1 MKIKWGSLVVDGR
14 NKIGGHVASKNRFGS
29 YIRTKVTPSNPR
41 TPAQIAERN
50 RLATLS
56 SAFRALTT
64 EQIAA
69 WNDAAKLYAKTDIFG
84 DLRVNTGLQLYVA
97 LNANLLQIGAT
108 TINDPP
114 APINAEVVF
123 VQELSVSKTSNQILL
138 TLSDDTPA
146 TSVMIVKATPALSP
160 GINFVK
166 TELRK
171 IGTVPANSSTPVNIT
186 TMYTEKF
193 GAIGEAGQKVFVEVY
208 FIDTATGVASVP
220 QKISAI
226 ITA

>member
-41 TPAQIAERN
+41 TQAQITERN
-50 RLATLS
+50 RLASLS

-108 TINDPP
+108 INNDPP
-114 APINAEVVF
+114 APTNAEVVF
-123 VQELSVSKTSNQILL
+123 VQELLVSKSQNQVQL
-138 TLSDDTPA
+138 TLSDDVPA
-146 TSVMIVKATPALSP
+146 TSAMIVKATPALSP

-171 IGTVPANSSTPVNIT
+171 IGVLPALSRIPVELAP
-186 TMYTEKF
+186 MYIDKF

-208 FIDTATGVASVP
+208 FIDTATGIASVP

>member
-14 NKIGGHVASKNRFGS
+14 NKIGGHVASKNRFGA

-41 TPAQIAERN
+41 TPAQITERN
-50 RLATLS
+50 RLASLS
-56 SAFRALTT
+56 SAFRSLTA

-84 DLRVNTGLQLYVA
+84 DLRVNTGLQLFVA

-108 TINDPP
+108 VNDNPP
-114 APINAEVVF
+114 AATNAEVVF
-123 VQELSVSKTSNQILL
+123 VQDLFVSRTQNKIQL
-138 TLSDDTPA
+138 TLSDDTPS

-171 IGTVPANSSTPVNIT
+171 IGVVLANSPTPVDIT
-186 TMYTEKF
+186 AMYMEKF
-193 GAIGEAGQKVFVEVY
+193 GAIGKAGQKVFVEVY
-208 FIDTATGVASVP
+208 FIDTLSGVASVP
-220 QKISAI
+220 QKISTI

>member
-41 TPAQIAERN
+41 TPAQITERN
-50 RLATLS
+50 RLASLS
-56 SAFRALTT
+56 SAFRSLTV

-108 TINDPP
+108 TIDNPP
-114 APINAEVVF
+114 APTNADVVF
-123 VQELSVSKTSNQILL
+123 VQELLVSKSQNQVQL
-138 TLSDDTPA
+138 TLSDDVPA
-146 TSVMIVKATPALSP
+146 TSAMVVKATPALSP

-171 IGTVPANSSTPVNIT
+171 IGILPALSRVPIELAQ
-186 TMYTEKF
+186 MYIDKF
-193 GAIGEAGQKVFVEVY
+193 GAIGDAGQKMFVEVY
-208 FIDTATGVASVP
+208 FIDTLSGIASVP